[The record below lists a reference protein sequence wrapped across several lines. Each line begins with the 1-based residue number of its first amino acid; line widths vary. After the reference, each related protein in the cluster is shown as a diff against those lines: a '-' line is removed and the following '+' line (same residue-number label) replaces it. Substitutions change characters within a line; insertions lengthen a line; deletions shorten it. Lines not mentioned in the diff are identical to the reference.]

1 MCFPVNFTKFSLFRE
16 QLWMTAS
23 VITTL
28 KFGILATKNTSMKSF
43 SLFKHA
49 HYTCARKRK
58 RKRNLIV
65 KKKETFFYTNFSCIA
80 TLKNKDN
87 AFFINFFFLNLY
99 VFWLTAFLISF
110 ICEYMSRSGTDKSET
125 LGK

>member
-1 MCFPVNFTKFSLFRE
+1 MCKKKKKEKKFD
-16 QLWMTAS
+16 
-23 VITTL
+23 
-28 KFGILATKNTSMKSF
+28 
-43 SLFKHA
+43 
-49 HYTCARKRK
+49 C
-58 RKRNLIV
+58 